1 VKSLAQISTHL
12 QSRRRKLALNQQ
24 DMHMKIGMPQQQYQ
38 RIEAGGDTRVSTLL
52 RVIEGLGLE
61 LMLVPQE
68 HAKFLAQW
76 VGSEKNMQSLVDAIN
91 TQEPTSSAWANL
103 LRDLED

>member
-1 VKSLAQISTHL
+1 VKTLAQLSINL
-12 QSRRRKLALNQQ
+12 QSRRRNLALNQQ
-24 DMHMKIGMPQQQYQ
+24 DMLMKIGMPQQQYQ

-52 RVIEGLGLE
+52 RVVEGLGLE

-68 HAKFLAQW
+68 QAKVLEQW
-76 VGSEKNMQSLVDAIN
+76 VSSEKNVQSLLDAIKAN
-91 TQEPTSSAWANL
+91 EPTSSAWANL

>member
-1 VKSLAQISTHL
+1 
-12 QSRRRKLALNQQ
+12 
-24 DMHMKIGMPQQQYQ
+24 MHMKIGMPQQQYQ

-61 LMLVPQE
+61 LLLVPQE
-68 HAKFLAQW
+68 QAKFLEQC
-76 VGSEKNMQSLVDAIN
+76 VSSEKNLQSLVDAIKAN
-91 TQEPTSSAWANL
+91 EPATSAWTNL